1 MKPITMIILLI
12 ADLFIIGVGLML
24 QFGVIATQTPPNATY
39 FVGPYLLLLTLL
51 IAFRKKCKDKKAAG
65 KRLI

>member
-1 MKPITMIILLI
+1 MKPVTMIILLI
-12 ADLFIIGVGLML
+12 ADLFIIGFGLML

-51 IAFRKKCKDKKAAG
+51 IAFRRNVKTKKQQAKG
-65 KRLI
+65 

>member
-1 MKPITMIILLI
+1 MKPVTMIILLI
-12 ADLFIIGVGLML
+12 ADLFIIGFGLML

-51 IAFRKKCKDKKAAG
+51 IAFCRNAKTKKQQAKG
-65 KRLI
+65 